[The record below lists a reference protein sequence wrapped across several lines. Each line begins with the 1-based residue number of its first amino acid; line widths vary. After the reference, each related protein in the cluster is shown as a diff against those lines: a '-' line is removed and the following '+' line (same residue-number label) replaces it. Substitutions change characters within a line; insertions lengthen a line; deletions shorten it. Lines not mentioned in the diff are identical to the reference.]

1 MKRISFSTP
10 NELSN
15 FVEDSGHTLIL
26 FGRGWE
32 STFIEVQNSLSMIK
46 NEDIFPVNFC
56 FASVIE
62 YPTFFDEYKIKITPT
77 MVIYKSGKEIWRSLG
92 YQKYDFIKSSLERI
106 VVNNE
111 KLIG

>member
-10 NELSN
+10 NELDKFLDN
-15 FVEDSGHTLIL
+15 HDYTLIL

-32 STFIEVQNSLSMIK
+32 SSFIEVQNSVSMIY
-46 NEDIFPVNFC
+46 NEDIFPTIFS

-62 YPTFFDEYKIKITPT
+62 YPIFLEKYSIKITPT
-77 MVIYKSGKEIWRSLG
+77 IILYKSGKEIWRSLG

-106 VVNNE
+106 ILSNE
-111 KLIG
+111 ALIG

>member
-32 STFIEVQNSLSMIK
+32 STFIEVQNSLSIIK

-62 YPTFFDEYKIKITPT
+62 YPTFFDE
-77 MVIYKSGKEIWRSLG
+77 SLN
-92 YQKYDFIKSSLERI
+92 YSLHVASWSWDKPAPARPSSF
-106 VVNNE
+106 
-111 KLIG
+111 K